1 MVRRKTFSDSP
12 VTYAAV
18 GCTQAGDVM
27 TYPPTGFRST
37 FDECRLGSGAARFEA
52 AAASLVTWGMPLGAQ
67 VRILQITEADAT
79 GYQSLLFTE
88 FGTPQRPELAP
99 VEAVY
104 SAEGTQAV
112 SAGQS
117 VEVNGVFRPFSS
129 TSAFRVIYV
138 IQEDRR
144 AGYGWGTLDE
154 TPVVGEEYFGV
165 EWREDDSVFA
175 IVRTVTQIGRRRW
188 CRILSPLIRLRQG
201 IVRRRYVRA
210 LLPARSV

>member
-1 MVRRKTFSDSP
+1 MRRKTFSDSP

-18 GCTQAGDVM
+18 GCTQTGDVM

-52 AAASLVTWGMPLGAQ
+52 AAASLMSWGMPLGAQ
-67 VRILQITEADAT
+67 LSILQITDAGET
-79 GYQSLLFTE
+79 GYQGLLFTE
-88 FGTPQRPELAP
+88 FGIPLLPEAAATE
-99 VEAVY
+99 VVY
-104 SAEGTQAV
+104 SSEGTPAV

-165 EWREDDSVFA
+165 EWREDDSVIA
-175 IVRTVTQIGRRRW
+175 VVRTVTRIGQRRW
-188 CRILSPLIRLRQG
+188 CRFLSPLIRLRQG
-201 IVRRRYVRA
+201 MVRHRYVRA